1 MLSQTLATLLKNN
14 KEADMDQYLIYN
26 FKCEK
31 CGGSEYSIVL
41 INDKEFL
48 LLCDRCGTIHDI
60 NDFKHKIIKSEE
72 V

>member
-1 MLSQTLATLLKNN
+1 MQSQILAELLKNN

-41 INDKEFL
+41 MDNKEFL
-48 LLCDRCGTIHDI
+48 LICDDCGIIHDI
-60 NDFKHKIIKSEE
+60 NDFKHKIIKGEE

>member
-1 MLSQTLATLLKNN
+1 
-14 KEADMDQYLIYN
+14 MDQYLIYN

>member
-1 MLSQTLATLLKNN
+1 MQSQTLAELLKNN
-14 KEADMDQYLIYN
+14 EEADMDQYLIYN

-31 CGGSEYSIVL
+31 CGGSKYSIVL

-48 LLCDRCGTIHDI
+48 LVCDGCGIIHDI
-60 NDFKHKIIKSEE
+60 NDFKHKIIKGEE

>member
-1 MLSQTLATLLKNN
+1 MRSQTLATLLKNN
-14 KEADMDQYLIYN
+14 KEADMNQYLIYN

-48 LLCDRCGTIHDI
+48 LVCDHCGTIHNI
-60 NDFKHKIIKSEE
+60 KDFEYEIIKGEE

>member
-1 MLSQTLATLLKNN
+1 
-14 KEADMDQYLIYN
+14 MDQYLIYN
-26 FKCEK
+26 FKCEE

-48 LLCDRCGTIHDI
+48 LVCNHCGTIYDI

>member
-1 MLSQTLATLLKNN
+1 MN
-14 KEADMDQYLIYN
+14 QYLIYN

-48 LLCDRCGTIHDI
+48 LICDHCGTIHNI
-60 NDFKHKIIKSEE
+60 NDFTHKIIRSEE